1 MSLATRCPTCGT
13 VFRVVH
19 DQLLVSQGWVRC
31 GRCSGVFNATDDLL
45 DMATGLPVHLPA
57 MQGTAPP
64 AAAAE
69 PVTAAQPAARLDADH
84 AHTEPPALADHGPQA
99 ADGANPASPRV
110 SEPSGAPPGPALPE
124 PGPQPATDDLDDTLP
139 APGLLLR
146 APSVEAPPPATL
158 TPTAGDVPV
167 TEAGGLSA
175 TLADPV
181 HAAAPALAAMAAFPQ
196 EAAPPAEPEPSFV
209 REAERQ
215 AAWKRPQMRAGAV
228 AGALALAALA
238 LVQAGLLW
246 RDTLAAHHPALAP
259 TLQALCRLTGCQV
272 QPLHRI
278 AQLSVDASGLSRLEG
293 VAPDDAGAPQYRL
306 NLTLRNRAEIALATP
321 AVELS
326 LTDASGRLVQRRVLR
341 LADLGAPQTAL
352 APGQELVLQAL
363 LATGGQ
369 SVDGYTV
376 ELFYP

>member
-45 DMATGLPVHLPA
+45 DMDTGLPVHLPGMA
-57 MQGTAPP
+57 TPP
-64 AAAAE
+64 AAAPHPE
-69 PVTAAQPAARLDADH
+69 PAAPTAPAQASPAAAQGAAP
-84 AHTEPPALADHGPQA
+84 PPALPA
-99 ADGANPASPRV
+99 APET
-110 SEPSGAPPGPALPE
+110 EPEPWAPPEPLAPLEALAP
-124 PGPQPATDDLDDTLP
+124 DTGAEAP

-146 APSVEAPPPATL
+146 APSAEAVPADLPDPAADTAPPP
-158 TPTAGDVPV
+158 P
-167 TEAGGLSA
+167 GGLSA
-175 TLADPV
+175 TLADPTQ
-181 HAAAPALAAMAAFPQ
+181 ATAPALAAMAAFPQ
-196 EAAPPAEPEPSFV
+196 EAPPPAEPAPEFV
-209 REAERQ
+209 RVAERQ
-215 AAWKRPQMRAGAV
+215 AAWKRPHRRAAAA
-228 AGALALAALA
+228 AGALVLGGLALA
-238 LVQAGLLW
+238 QAGLLW
-246 RDTLAAHHPALAP
+246 RDTLAAHHPGLAP
-259 TLQALCRLTGCQV
+259 TLQTLCRVTGCQL
-272 QPLHRI
+272 QPLRRI
-278 AQLSVDASGLSRLEG
+278 GQLSVDASALSRLDG
-293 VAPDDAGAPQYRL
+293 VAADDPGAAQYRL
-306 NLTLRNRAEIALATP
+306 NLTLRNRAEIALAAP

-326 LTDASGRLVQRRVLR
+326 LTDATGRLVQRRVLR